1 MRGLWKIRSG
11 KFAGWRVGDDLF
23 DPQGYSVGYFLD
35 VRHDN
40 RVNIADPVSRIL
52 GRRYLS
58 RPTHLGSKD
67 DRDHSLLVKRRLTT
81 KCPDQRAARLAR
93 HGEGYTA

>member
-35 VRHDN
+35 FVAYSN
-40 RVNIADPVSRIL
+40 RGRYIGDLYRGEWI
-52 GRRYLS
+52 GRRAGVERDAASPRRGLAKLAWTPHAR
-58 RPTHLGSKD
+58 RPGLGIEGWQD
-67 DRDHSLLVKRRLTT
+67 
-81 KCPDQRAARLAR
+81 PDF
-93 HGEGYTA
+93 

>member
-1 MRGLWKIRSG
+1 MPQSG
-11 KFAGWRVGDDLF
+11 GPDHDQRLKVLIKEFFRAF
-23 DPQGYSVGYFLD
+23 FQC

-67 DRDHSLLVKRRLTT
+67 ARDHSLLVKRRLTT
-81 KCPDQRAARLAR
+81 KCPDQRAARLAGQ
-93 HGEGYTA
+93 GEGYTA